1 MRCKTYAT
9 MLAIALA
16 AAPVCLAQ
24 SAGGR
29 GGGGGVGQ
37 RFEQGAPQIGETVP
51 DLTVYDADGKEFRLH
66 TIKGHYTVLV
76 LGCLT

>member
-1 MRCKTYAT
+1 MTGKTYAMT
-9 MLAIALA
+9 LAIALT
-16 AAPVCLAQ
+16 AAPICLAQ
-24 SAGGR
+24 RAGGR
-29 GGGGGVGQ
+29 GGGMGP
-37 RFEQGAPQIGETVP
+37 RFEQNAPQIGATVP

>member
-1 MRCKTYAT
+1 MTCKTYAMT
-9 MLAIALA
+9 LAIALT

-24 SAGGR
+24 TAGGR
-29 GGGGGVGQ
+29 GGGGNQ
-37 RFEQGAPQIGETVP
+37 RFEQNAPQIGATVP

>member
-9 MLAIALA
+9 MLTIALT
-16 AAPVCLAQ
+16 AAPICLAQ
-24 SAGGR
+24 PTGGR
-29 GGGGGVGQ
+29 GGGGMGQ
-37 RFEQGAPQIGETVP
+37 RFEQDAPQIGATVP